1 MESLKPLEK
10 LAHLEVLDTFNN
22 EATSVD
28 NYREKLFAMI
38 PSLKYLDG

>member
-1 MESLKPLEK
+1 MDALKPLEG
-10 LAHLEVLDTFNN
+10 LESLEVLDLFNN